1 MYFQAFFFIQE
12 ESDKMADYKKDFRYV
27 NGYQFA
33 GEDDAELARQ
43 EEKKIAYLEQHMDY
57 NQPNAVLKIYCKA
70 VEERIFKTPIGFD
83 YLRRVQD
90 FLLSCEGITPDMVPP
105 IKLFV
110 NFKPRLRET
119 SNPARNRVRAPKQKN
134 KVSPLIISVLLN
146 AGLIVLVLLMFFI
159 AQDSSNPNILNYENM
174 LNNKYA
180 SWEEELSDREKVI
193 REKERELKIEY
204 GKTEN
209 TGSR

>member
-1 MYFQAFFFIQE
+1 MGSIV
-12 ESDKMADYKKDFRYV
+12 DCVMKMAKYQEDFRYV

-33 GEDDAELARQ
+33 GEDDADLARQ

-70 VEERIFKTPIGFD
+70 IDERIFKTPIGFE
-83 YLRRVQD
+83 YLRSVQQY
-90 FLLSCEGITPDMVPP
+90 LLSCDGVTEDMVPP
-105 IKLFV
+105 VKLFV
-110 NFKPRLRET
+110 NFKPRLREA
-119 SNPARNRVRAPKQKN
+119 SNPARNRVKAPKSKN
-134 KVSPLIISVLLN
+134 KLSPLFLSVLLN
-146 AGLIVLVLLMFFI
+146 AGLIALVFLMFFI

-180 SWEEELSDREKVI
+180 SWEQELSDREKII
-193 REKERELKIEY
+193 REKERELKIDN
-204 GKTEN
+204 GQIEN

>member
-1 MYFQAFFFIQE
+1 M
-12 ESDKMADYKKDFRYV
+12 KMTNYQDDFRYV

-33 GEDDAELARQ
+33 GEDDADLARQ

-57 NQPNAVLKIYCKA
+57 NQPNSVLKIYCKA
-70 VEERIFKTPIGFD
+70 IDERIFKTPIGFE
-83 YLRRVQD
+83 YLRSVQEY
-90 FLLSCEGITPDMVPP
+90 LLSCDGITPEMVPP
-105 IKLFV
+105 VKLFV
-110 NFKPRLRET
+110 NFKPRLRE
-119 SNPARNRVRAPKQKN
+119 SGNPARNRVKAPKPKR
-134 KVSPLIISVLLN
+134 KVKPLLISVLLN
-146 AGLIVLVLLMFFI
+146 IGLILLVLLMFFI

-193 REKERELKIEY
+193 REKERELKINN
-204 GKTEN
+204 GQIEN

>member
-1 MYFQAFFFIQE
+1 
-12 ESDKMADYKKDFRYV
+12 MADYKKDKRYV
-27 NGYQFA
+27 SGYQFI
-33 GEDDAELARQ
+33 GEDDADLARQ

-57 NQPNAVLKIYCKA
+57 NQPNAVLKIYTKA

-110 NFKPRLRET
+110 NFKPRLRES
-119 SNPARNRVRAPKQKN
+119 SNPAKSRVKPPKEKA
-134 KVSPLIISVLLN
+134 KVSPLFVSVMLN
-146 AGLIVLVLLMFFI
+146 IGLVILVMLMFFI
-159 AQDSSNPNILNYENM
+159 AQNSDNPNILNYENM

-180 SWEEELSDREKVI
+180 SWEQELTDREKVI
-193 REKERELKIEY
+193 REKERELKIED
-204 GKTEN
+204 GQIEN
-209 TGSR
+209 SGS

>member
-1 MYFQAFFFIQE
+1 
-12 ESDKMADYKKDFRYV
+12 MADYKKDFRYV

-90 FLLSCEGITPDMVPP
+90 FLLSCQGITPDMVPP
-105 IKLFV
+105 IKLYV
-110 NFKPRLRET
+110 NFKPRLRES
-119 SNPARNRVRAPKQKN
+119 SNPARNRVKPPKQKA
-134 KVSPLIISVLLN
+134 KVSPMFVSVMLNFALVILVCCMFLIAVNS
-146 AGLIVLVLLMFFI
+146 
-159 AQDSSNPNILNYENM
+159 DNPNILNYENA

-180 SWEEELSDREKVI
+180 SWEQELSDREKVI
-193 REKERELKIEY
+193 REKERELKIEN
-204 GKTEN
+204 GQTEN
-209 TGSR
+209 SGS